1 MITSNVTMVL
11 ETGWFAFLDAFSA
24 WLALYSWPS
33 YLPWLP

>member
-1 MITSNVTMVL
+1 MIWWLIQDLLAVQQ
-11 ETGWFAFLDAFSA
+11 AFLDAFSA